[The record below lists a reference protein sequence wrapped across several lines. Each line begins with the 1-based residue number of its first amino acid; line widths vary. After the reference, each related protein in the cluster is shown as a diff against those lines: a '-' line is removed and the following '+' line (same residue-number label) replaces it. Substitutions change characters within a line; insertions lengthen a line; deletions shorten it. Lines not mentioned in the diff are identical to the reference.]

1 MEGAKPIRVAG
12 IEVPAEERTP
22 LVDHLLRIIEE
33 QRAEIRALRDEIDRL
48 KGLPRRPTIRPSTL
62 NAPHPDPSHKKKRR
76 GKRPGS
82 AKRQKTGELVIHETI
97 PVALDGL
104 PEGTCQN
111 GYEDFVVQDLSIE
124 SHNVC
129 YRRLRYVLRDGTS
142 QTAPLPAHVQGH
154 FGPGL
159 RSYVLYQHHQNGVT
173 QPLIHEELLDLG
185 IDIST
190 GQIDRLLTE
199 GHEQFHEEK
208 DALLPAAREV
218 SSYFQA
224 DDTSARHLAQNAYT
238 TVIANPLFASFT
250 TTASKSRV
258 NFLKL
263 LRFPHEE
270 YVWNEDALIYAKE
283 QGLSLEL
290 RARLASATWK
300 GTRIFSSDKAWER
313 QLVAWKIRSDEP
325 RRIVTEAALFGTLM
339 HYDLYVGQPLV
350 SDDAGQFKISGLL
363 HALCW
368 LHAERSIRKLVPL
381 SPREQQAVDGV
392 RDTVWTYY
400 QRLRAYRESPT
411 PQRKAALQR
420 DFDRLF
426 RQRTGFADLNEALR
440 RIHEKRNDLLLVLER
455 PEIPLH
461 NNLSESDIREWAKRR
476 KISAGTRS
484 ESGRRCRD
492 TFVSLKKTC
501 RKLSVSFWRYL
512 QDRIRGVHEILALP
526 DRPQGSRGLSSL
538 DFSHALTFP

>member
-1 MEGAKPIRVAG
+1 MDEPTPIKVAG

-22 LVDHLLRIIEE
+22 LVDHLLRVI
-33 QRAEIRALRDEIDRL
+33 AELQAKNRQLRDEIDRL
-48 KGLPRRPTIRPSTL
+48 KGLPRRPMIRPSTL

-82 AKRQKTGELVIHETI
+82 AKRQKTAELTIHETI
-97 PVALDGL
+97 PVPLEGL
-104 PEGTCQN
+104 PEGTQQN
-111 GYEDFVVQDLSIE
+111 GYEDFVVQDLKIE
-124 SHNVC
+124 AHNVC
-129 YRRLRYVLRDGTS
+129 YRRLRYLLPDGTS
-142 QTAPLPAHVQGH
+142 RTAPLPADVQGH
-154 FGPGL
+154 FGSGL
-159 RSYVLYQHHQNGVT
+159 RSYVLYLHHQCGVT
-173 QPLIHEELLDLG
+173 QPLIHEALLDLG

-208 DALLPAAREV
+208 DSLLPAAREV

-224 DDTSARHLAQNAYT
+224 DDTGSRHLGKNAYT

-270 YVWNEDALIYAKE
+270 YVWNEDAFLYAE
-283 QGLSLEL
+283 SQGISLE
-290 RARLASATWK
+290 RKARLAGVVGK
-300 GTRIFSSDKAWER
+300 GIRIISGEKAWER
-313 QLVAWKIRSDEP
+313 QLAAWNIRGDEP
-325 RRIVTEAALFGTLM
+325 RRIVTEAALFGALM
-339 HYDLYVGQPLV
+339 HYEMYVGQPLV

-368 LHAERSIRKLVPL
+368 LHAERSIRKLVAL
-381 SPREQQAVDGV
+381 SPREQEAVDGV
-392 RDTVWTYY
+392 RDAVWKYY

-411 PQRKAALQR
+411 PQRKAALER
-420 DFDRLF
+420 DFERLF
-426 RQRTGFADLNEALR
+426 RRRTGFADLNEALR
-440 RIHEKRNDLLLVLER
+440 RIHEKRDDLLLVLQR

-484 ESGRRCRD
+484 ELGRRCRD
-492 TFVSLKKTC
+492 TFISLKKTC
-501 RKLSVSFWRYL
+501 RKLGVSFWRYL
-512 QDRIRGVHEILALP
+512 QDRIRGAREILALP
-526 DRPQGSRGLSSL
+526 ELMRQ
-538 DFSHALTFP
+538 AAQET

>member
-1 MEGAKPIRVAG
+1 MDGAEPIKVAG

-22 LVDHLLRIIEE
+22 LVDRLLRVVEE
-33 QRAEIRALRDEIDRL
+33 QQTEIRAMRDEINRL
-48 KGLPRRPTIRPSTL
+48 KGLPRRPVIRPSTL
-62 NAPHPDPSHKKKRR
+62 NAPHPDPSHKKRRR

-82 AKRQKTGELVIHETI
+82 VKRQKTGELTIHETI
-97 PVALDGL
+97 PLPLEGL
-104 PEGTCQN
+104 PEGTRQN
-111 GYEDFVVQDLSIE
+111 GYEDFVVQDLKIE
-124 SHNVC
+124 AHNVC
-129 YRRLRYVLRDGTS
+129 YRRLRYLLPDGTS
-142 QTAPLPAHVQGH
+142 QTAPLPAHIQGH

-159 RSYVLYQHHQNGVT
+159 CSYVLYQHHQNGVT

-199 GHEQFHEEK
+199 GHDQFHEEK

-218 SSYFQA
+218 STYFQA
-224 DDTSARHLAQNAYT
+224 DDTGARHLGKNAYT

-263 LRFPHEE
+263 LRAPHEE
-270 YVWNEDALIYAKE
+270 YVWNEDALMYAKE
-283 QGLSLEL
+283 QGLSLVL
-290 RARLASATWK
+290 RARLASAAWK
-300 GTRIFSSDKAWER
+300 GDRIIVGDKAWER
-313 QLVAWKIRSDEP
+313 QLTAWRIRGDEP

-339 HYDLYVGQPLV
+339 HYELYVGQPLV

-368 LHAERSIRKLVPL
+368 LHAERSLRKLLPL
-381 SPREQQAVDGV
+381 SPREQEAVDGV
-392 RDTVWTYY
+392 RDAVWKYY

-411 PQRKAALQR
+411 PQRKAALER

-426 RQRTGFADLNEALR
+426 RRRTGFADLNEALR
-440 RIHEKRNDLLLVLER
+440 RIHEKRDDLLLVLER

-461 NNLSESDIREWAKRR
+461 NNLSESDIREWAKKR

-484 ESGRRCRD
+484 ELGRQCRD

-501 RKLSVSFWRYL
+501 RKLGVSFWRYL

-526 DRPQGSRGLSSL
+526 DLMRQ
-538 DFSHALTFP
+538 ATQET

>member
-1 MEGAKPIRVAG
+1 MDGAKPIKVAG

-22 LVDHLLRIIEE
+22 LVDRLLRVIEE
-33 QRAEIRALRDEIDRL
+33 QQAEIRALRDEVARM
-48 KGLPRRPTIRPSTL
+48 KRLPRRPRIPPSTL
-62 NAPHPDPSHKKKRR
+62 NASHPDPSHKKKRR

-82 AKRQKTGELVIHETI
+82 AKRRKTAGLTIHETI
-97 PVALDGL
+97 PVPLEGL
-104 PEGTCQN
+104 PEGTQQN
-111 GYEDFVVQDLSIE
+111 GYEDFVVQDLKIE
-124 SHNVC
+124 AHNVR
-129 YRRLRYVLRDGTS
+129 YRRLRYLLPDGS
-142 QTAPLPAHVQGH
+142 SRTAPLPAHVEGH
-154 FGPGL
+154 FGAGL

-185 IDIST
+185 VDIST

-199 GHEQFHEEK
+199 GHEPFHEEK

-224 DDTSARHLAQNAYT
+224 DDTGARHLGENAYT

-263 LRFPHEE
+263 LRAPHEE
-270 YVWNEDALIYAKE
+270 YVWNEDALIYARS

-290 RARLASATWK
+290 RARLAGAVRK
-300 GTRIFSSDKAWER
+300 GIWIISSDTAWER
-313 QLVAWKIRSDEP
+313 QLAAWKVRGDEA

-339 HYDLYVGQPLV
+339 HYQMYVGQPLV

-381 SPREQQAVDGV
+381 SPREQEAIDGV
-392 RDTVWTYY
+392 RDGVWKYY
-400 QRLRAYRESPT
+400 QRLRTYRQSPT
-411 PQRKAALQR
+411 PRRKAGLQR

-426 RQRTGFADLNEALR
+426 LRRTGFADLNEALR
-440 RIHEKRNDLLLVLER
+440 RIHQKRDDLLLVLER

-461 NNLSESDIREWAKRR
+461 NNLSESDIREWAKKR

-484 ESGRRCRD
+484 ELGRRCRD

-501 RKLSVSFWRYL
+501 RKLGVSFWRYL
-512 QDRIRGVHEILALP
+512 QDRIRGVHEVLP
-526 DRPQGSRGLSSL
+526 LPELMRQ
-538 DFSHALTFP
+538 AAQEA

>member
-1 MEGAKPIRVAG
+1 MDGSQPIKVAG

-22 LVDHLLRIIEE
+22 LVDHLLRVIEE
-33 QRAEIRALRDEIDRL
+33 LRAANRQLRDEIARL
-48 KGLPRRPTIRPSTL
+48 KGLPLRPTIRPSTL
-62 NAPHPDPSHKKKRR
+62 NAPHPDPSHKRRRR

-82 AKRQKTGELVIHETI
+82 AKRQKTPALIIHETI
-97 PVALDGL
+97 PLPLEGL
-104 PEGTCQN
+104 PEGTQQN
-111 GYEDFVVQDLSIE
+111 GYEAFVVQDLKIE
-124 SHNVC
+124 AHNVC
-129 YRRLRYVLRDGTS
+129 YRRLRYLLPDGS
-142 QTAPLPAHVQGH
+142 SRTAPLPAHVQGH

-159 RSYVLYQHHQNGVT
+159 RSYVLYQHHQNHVT

-224 DDTSARHLAQNAYT
+224 DDTSARHMGKNGYT

-250 TTASKSRV
+250 TTESKSRV

-263 LRFPHEE
+263 LRAPHEE
-270 YVWNEDALIYAKE
+270 YVWGEDALMYAE
-283 QGLSLEL
+283 SQGLSLAL
-290 RARLASATWK
+290 RARLAGAARK
-300 GTRIFSSDKAWER
+300 GGRIISGDKAWER
-313 QLVAWKIRSDEP
+313 QLSAWGIRGDEP

-339 HYDLYVGQPLV
+339 HYELYVGQPLV
-350 SDDAGQFKISGLL
+350 SDDAGQFKILGLL

-381 SPREQQAVDGV
+381 DPREQETIEHV
-392 RDTVWTYY
+392 RDAVWKYY

-411 PQRKAALQR
+411 SRRKAALER

-426 RQRTGFADLNEALR
+426 RWRTGFADLNEALR
-440 RIHEKRNDLLLVLER
+440 RIHEKRDDLLLVLER

-461 NNLSESDIREWAKRR
+461 NNLSESDIREWAKKR

-484 ESGRRCRD
+484 ELGRRCRD

-501 RKLSVSFWRYL
+501 RKLGVSFWRYL
-512 QDRIRGVHEILALP
+512 QDRIRGLHEILALP
-526 DRPQGSRGLSSL
+526 ELMRQ
-538 DFSHALTFP
+538 AAQET

>member
-1 MEGAKPIRVAG
+1 MDGPEPIKVAG

-22 LVDHLLRIIEE
+22 LVDHLLRVIE
-33 QRAEIRALRDEIDRL
+33 QQQAEIRALRDEINRL
-48 KGLPRRPTIRPSTL
+48 KGLPARPTIRPSTL

-82 AKRQKTGELVIHETI
+82 AKRQKTGELTIHDTI
-97 PVALDGL
+97 PVPLEGL
-104 PEGTCQN
+104 PEGTQQN
-111 GYEDFVVQDLSIE
+111 GYEDFVVQDLKFE
-124 SHNVC
+124 AHNVC
-129 YRRLRYVLRDGTS
+129 YRRLRYLLPDGTN

-154 FGPGL
+154 FGSGL
-159 RSYVLYQHHQNGVT
+159 RSYVLYLHHQCGVT
-173 QPLIHEELLDLG
+173 QPLIHEALLDLG

-199 GHEQFHEEK
+199 GHDQFHAEK

-224 DDTSARHLAQNAYT
+224 DDTSARHLGKNAYT

-250 TTASKSRV
+250 TTVSKSRV

-263 LRFPHEE
+263 LAAPHEE
-270 YVWNEDALIYAKE
+270 YVWGEDAMMYAE
-283 QGLSLEL
+283 FQGLPLVL
-290 RARLASATWK
+290 RARLAGAARK
-300 GTRIFSSDKAWER
+300 GNRIIVGDKAWER
-313 QLVAWKIRSDEP
+313 QLKTWGIRGDEP

-339 HYDLYVGQPLV
+339 HYELYVGQPLL
-350 SDDAGQFKISGLL
+350 SDDAGQFKILGLL

-368 LHAERSIRKLVPL
+368 LHAERSIRKLIPL
-381 SPREQQAVDGV
+381 NPREQAAIDGV
-392 RDTVWTYY
+392 RDAVWNYY
-400 QRLRAYRESPT
+400 QRLRTYRESPT
-411 PQRKAALQR
+411 PRRKAALER
-420 DFDRLF
+420 DFDHLF
-426 RQRTGFADLNEALR
+426 RQRTGFVDLNEALR
-440 RIHEKRNDLLLVLER
+440 RIHEKRGDLLLVLER

-484 ESGRRCRD
+484 ELGRRCRD
-492 TFVSLKKTC
+492 TFISLKKTC
-501 RKLSVSFWRYL
+501 RKLGVSFLRYL

-526 DRPQGSRGLSSL
+526 DLMRQ
-538 DFSHALTFP
+538 AAQET

>member
-1 MEGAKPIRVAG
+1 MDGSEPTRIAG
-12 IEVPAEERTP
+12 IEVSAEERTP
-22 LVDHLLRIIEE
+22 LVDRLLRIIEE
-33 QRAEIRALRDEIDRL
+33 QQAEMRAMRDEIARL

-62 NAPHPDPSHKKKRR
+62 NAPHPDPAHKKKRR

-82 AKRQKTGELVIHETI
+82 AKRQKTVELTIHQTI
-97 PVALDGL
+97 PVPLEGL
-104 PEGTCQN
+104 PEGTRQN
-111 GYEDFVVQDLSIE
+111 GYEDFVVQDMKIE
-124 SHNVC
+124 AHNVC
-129 YRRLRYVLRDGTS
+129 YRRLRYLLPDGTS
-142 QTAPLPAHVQGH
+142 QTAPLPADVQGH
-154 FGPGL
+154 FGSGL
-159 RSYVLYQHHQNGVT
+159 RSYVLYLHHQCGVT
-173 QPLIHEELLDLG
+173 QPLIHEALLDLG
-185 IDIST
+185 IDTST

-199 GHEQFHEEK
+199 GHERFHEEK

-224 DDTSARHLAQNAYT
+224 DDTGARHLGKNAYT

-263 LRFPHEE
+263 LRWPHEQ
-270 YVWNEDALIYAKE
+270 YVWNEDALLYAKS
-283 QGLSLEL
+283 QGLSLQL

-300 GTRIFSSDKAWER
+300 GTRIFCSDKAWQR

-339 HYDLYVGQPLV
+339 HHNLYVGQPLV

-368 LHAERSIRKLVPL
+368 LHAERSIRKLVSS
-381 SPREQQAVDGV
+381 SPREQAAIEGV
-392 RDTVWTYY
+392 RDAVWKYY
-400 QRLRAYRESPT
+400 QRLRAYRQSPT
-411 PQRKAALQR
+411 PQRKTALER

-426 RQRTGFADLNEALR
+426 RRRTGFADLNEALR
-440 RIHEKRNDLLLVLER
+440 RIHQKRDDLLLVLQR

-484 ESGRRCRD
+484 DLGRRCRD
-492 TFVSLKKTC
+492 TFISLKKTC
-501 RKLSVSFWRYL
+501 RKLGVSFWRYL
-512 QDRIRGVHEILALP
+512 QDRIRGGREILALP
-526 DRPQGSRGLSSL
+526 ELMWQ
-538 DFSHALTFP
+538 AAQET

>member
-1 MEGAKPIRVAG
+1 MDGSEPIKVAG

-22 LVDHLLRIIEE
+22 LVDHLLRMIEE
-33 QRAEIRALRDEIDRL
+33 LRAENRQLRDEIARL
-48 KGLPRRPTIRPSTL
+48 KGLPPRPTLRPSTL
-62 NAPHPDPSHKKKRR
+62 NESHPDPLHKKKRR

-82 AKRQKTGELVIHETI
+82 AKRQKTPALIIHETI
-97 PVALDGL
+97 PVPLEAL
-104 PEGTCQN
+104 PEGTQQN
-111 GYEDFVVQDLSIE
+111 GYEDFVVQDLKIE
-124 SHNVC
+124 AHNVC
-129 YRRLRYVLRDGTS
+129 YRRLRYLLPDGTS
-142 QTAPLPAHVQGH
+142 RTAPLPAHIQGH
-154 FGPGL
+154 FGSGL
-159 RSYVLYQHHQNGVT
+159 RSYVLYQHHQNLVT

-199 GHEQFHEEK
+199 GHDQFHEEK

-224 DDTSARHLAQNAYT
+224 DDTGARHLGKNAYT

-250 TTASKSRV
+250 TTESKSRV

-263 LRFPHEE
+263 LRAPHEV
-270 YVWNEDALIYAKE
+270 YVWSEDALMYTE
-283 QGLSLEL
+283 SQGLSLAM
-290 RARLASATWK
+290 RARLAGAARK
-300 GTRIFSSDKAWER
+300 GSRIISGDKAWDR
-313 QLVAWKIRSDEP
+313 QLTAWGLRGNEP

-339 HYDLYVGQPLV
+339 HYELYLGQPLV
-350 SDDAGQFKISGLL
+350 SDDAGQFKIFGLL

-381 SPREQQAVDGV
+381 SPREQEAIECV
-392 RDTVWTYY
+392 RDAVWKYY

-411 PQRKAALQR
+411 PRRKAALER

-426 RQRTGFADLNEALR
+426 RRRTGFADLNEALR
-440 RIHEKRNDLLLVLER
+440 RIHEKRDDLLLVLER

-461 NNLSESDIREWAKRR
+461 NNLSENDIREWAKKR

-484 ESGRRCRD
+484 ELGRRCRD

-501 RKLSVSFWRYL
+501 RKLGVSFWRYL
-512 QDRIRGVHEILALP
+512 RDRICGEHEILALP
-526 DRPQGSRGLSSL
+526 DLVRQ
-538 DFSHALTFP
+538 AAQET

>member
-1 MEGAKPIRVAG
+1 MKVAG
-12 IEVPAEERTP
+12 IEVSAEERTP
-22 LVDHLLRIIEE
+22 LVDRLLRLIEE
-33 QRAEIRALRDEIDRL
+33 QQAEIRALRDEIARM

-82 AKRQKTGELVIHETI
+82 AKRRKTGGLIIHETI
-97 PVALDGL
+97 PVPLEGL
-104 PEGTCQN
+104 PEGAQQN
-111 GYEDFVVQDLSIE
+111 GYEDFVVQDLKIE
-124 SHNVC
+124 AHNVR
-129 YRRLRYVLRDGTS
+129 YRRLRYRLPDGTS
-142 QTAPLPAHVQGH
+142 RTAPLPAHVQGH
-154 FGPGL
+154 FGSGL

-185 IDIST
+185 IDVST

-224 DDTSARHLAQNAYT
+224 DDTGARHLGENAYT

-263 LRFPHEE
+263 LRAPHEE
-270 YVWNEDALIYAKE
+270 YVWNEDALIYAKS
-283 QGLSLEL
+283 QGISLEL
-290 RARLASATWK
+290 RARLAGAVRK
-300 GTRIFSSDKAWER
+300 GTRIISSDKAWER
-313 QLVAWKIRSDEP
+313 QLAAWKIRGDEP

-339 HYDLYVGQPLV
+339 HYEMYVGQPLV

-381 SPREQQAVDGV
+381 SPREQEAIDGV
-392 RDTVWTYY
+392 RDAVWKYY
-400 QRLRAYRESPT
+400 QRLRAYRQSPT
-411 PQRKAALQR
+411 PRRQAALER

-426 RQRTGFADLNEALR
+426 RRRTGFADLNEALR
-440 RIHEKRNDLLLVLER
+440 RIHQKRADLLLVLER

-461 NNLSESDIREWAKRR
+461 NNLSESDIREWAKKR

-484 ESGRRCRD
+484 ELGRRCRD

-501 RKLSVSFWRYL
+501 RKLGVSFWRYL
-512 QDRIRGVHEILALP
+512 QDRIRGMHEVLSLP
-526 DRPQGSRGLSSL
+526 ELMRQ
-538 DFSHALTFP
+538 AAKET

>member
-1 MEGAKPIRVAG
+1 MDGTEPIKITG

-22 LVDHLLRIIEE
+22 LVDRLLRVIEE
-33 QRAEIRALRDEIDRL
+33 QRAEMRAMRDEINRL
-48 KGLPRRPTIRPSTL
+48 KGLPPRPTIRASTL
-62 NAPHPDPSHKKKRR
+62 NAPHPDPSHKKKHR

-82 AKRQKTGELVIHETI
+82 AKRQKTGELTIHETI
-97 PVALDGL
+97 PVPLEGL
-104 PEGTCQN
+104 PEGTRQN
-111 GYEDFVVQDLSIE
+111 GHEDFVVQDLKIE
-124 SHNVC
+124 AHNVC
-129 YRRLRYVLRDGTS
+129 YQRLRYLLLDGVS
-142 QTAPLPAHVQGH
+142 RTAPLPPHVQGH

-190 GQIDRLLTE
+190 GQIDRLLAE
-199 GHEQFHEEK
+199 DHDLFHEEK

-224 DDTSARHLAQNAYT
+224 DDTSARHLGKNAYT

-250 TTASKSRV
+250 TTESKSRV

-263 LRFPHEE
+263 LRAPHEE
-270 YVWNEDALIYAKE
+270 YVWGEDAMTYAE
-283 QGLSLEL
+283 SQGLSLAL
-290 RARLASATWK
+290 RAKLAGAARK
-300 GTRIFSSDKAWER
+300 GNHIISGDKPWER
-313 QLVAWKIRSDEP
+313 QLKAWGIRGDEP

-339 HYDLYVGQPLV
+339 HYAMYRGQPLV

-381 SPREQQAVDGV
+381 SLREQEAIDDVRNAV
-392 RDTVWTYY
+392 WKYY
-400 QRLRAYRESPT
+400 QRLQAYRQSPT
-411 PQRKAALQR
+411 ARRKAALER

-426 RQRTGFADLNEALR
+426 RRRTGFAELNEALQ

-461 NNLSESDIREWAKRR
+461 NNLSESDIREWAKKR

-484 ESGRRCRD
+484 ELGRRCRD
-492 TFVSLKKTC
+492 TFISLKKTC
-501 RKLSVSFWRYL
+501 RKLGVSFWRYL
-512 QDRIRGVHEILALP
+512 QDRIRGAHQILALP
-526 DRPQGSRGLSSL
+526 DLMRQVAPETQ
-538 DFSHALTFP
+538 

>member
-1 MEGAKPIRVAG
+1 MDGPGPIKVAG
-12 IEVPAEERTP
+12 IEVPAEQRTP
-22 LVDHLLRIIEE
+22 LVERLLRVIEE
-33 QRAEIRALRDEIDRL
+33 QQAVIRAMGDEIARL
-48 KGLPRRPTIRPSTL
+48 KGLPRRPTLRPSTL
-62 NAPHPDPSHKKKRR
+62 NAPHPDPSHKKRRR

-82 AKRQKTGELVIHETI
+82 AKRQKTAELTIHQTI
-97 PVALDGL
+97 PLPLEGL
-104 PEGTCQN
+104 PEGTQQN
-111 GYEDFVVQDLSIE
+111 GYEDFVVQDLKIE
-124 SHNVC
+124 AHNVC
-129 YRRLRYVLRDGTS
+129 YRRLRYLFPDGTS
-142 QTAPLPAHVQGH
+142 RTAPLPPHVDGH

-173 QPLIHEELLDLG
+173 QPLIHEALLDLG

-218 SSYFQA
+218 SRYFQA
-224 DDTSARHLAQNAYT
+224 DDTGARHQGKNAYT

-250 TTASKSRV
+250 TTSSKSRV

-263 LRFPHEE
+263 LRWPHEE
-270 YVWNEDALIYAKE
+270 YVWNEDAFQYAKS
-283 QGLSLEL
+283 QGLSLQL

-313 QLVAWKIRSDEP
+313 QLAAWKIRGDEP

-339 HYDLYVGQPLV
+339 HYELYVGQPLV

-392 RDTVWTYY
+392 RDAVWKYY
-400 QRLRAYRESPT
+400 QRLRAYREAPT

-420 DFDRLF
+420 DFERLF
-426 RQRTGFADLNEALR
+426 RRRTGFAELNEALR
-440 RIHEKRNDLLLVLER
+440 RIHEKRDDLLLVLER

-461 NNLSESDIREWAKRR
+461 NNLSEGDIREWAKRR

-484 ESGRRCRD
+484 ELGRRCRD
-492 TFVSLKKTC
+492 TFISLKKTC
-501 RKLSVSFWRYL
+501 RKLGVSFWRYL
-512 QDRIRGVHEILALP
+512 QDRIRRAREISALP
-526 DRPQGSRGLSSL
+526 DLLRLAAQE
-538 DFSHALTFP
+538 T

>member
-1 MEGAKPIRVAG
+1 MDGIEPIKVAG
-12 IEVPAEERTP
+12 IEVPGAERTP
-22 LVDHLLRIIEE
+22 LVNRLLRVIEE
-33 QRAEIRALRDEIDRL
+33 QQVEIRALRDEINRL
-48 KGLPRRPTIRPSTL
+48 KGLPPRPTIRPSTL
-62 NAPHPDPSHKKKRR
+62 NEPHPDPKHKKRRR

-82 AKRQKTGELVIHETI
+82 AKRQKTGELTIHETI
-97 PVALDGL
+97 PVPLEGL
-104 PEGTCQN
+104 PEGTRQN
-111 GYEDFVVQDLSIE
+111 GYEDFVVQDLTIE
-124 SHNVC
+124 AHNVC
-129 YRRLRYVLRDGTS
+129 YRRLRYVLPDGTS

-224 DDTSARHLAQNAYT
+224 DDTSARHVGKNAYT

-263 LRFPHEE
+263 LAAPHEE
-270 YVWNEDALIYAKE
+270 YVWGEDALIYVE
-283 QGLSLEL
+283 SQGLSLAL
-290 RARLASATWK
+290 RAKLAGPARQ
-300 GTRIFSSDKAWER
+300 GERIIVGDKAWER
-313 QLVAWKIRSDEP
+313 QLAAWKIHGDEP

-339 HYDLYVGQPLV
+339 HYEMYVGQALV

-381 SPREQQAVDGV
+381 SPREQEAIDGV
-392 RDTVWTYY
+392 RDAVWKYY

-411 PQRKAALQR
+411 ARRKAALER

-426 RQRTGFADLNEALR
+426 RRRTGFADLNEALR
-440 RIHEKRNDLLLVLER
+440 RIHEKRDDLLLVLER

-484 ESGRRCRD
+484 ELGRRCRD

-501 RKLSVSFWRYL
+501 RKLGVSFWRYL

-526 DRPQGSRGLSSL
+526 DLMRQ
-538 DFSHALTFP
+538 AAQET